1 MRRILAA
8 ALLAAMLLS
17 GCAVSK
23 VEPAPAEPT
32 PIPAPS
38 ATPAPTPDPT
48 PAPTAPLAPTPTPEP
63 TAAPEPTSAQTPTPE
78 PEDAELVRVR
88 DFLPE
93 AFVEL
98 KYASEDNFTG
108 RRIYDF
114 EEAWLRYGTVK
125 KLRAACETLAAEGYA
140 LLIWDAFRPVSAQF
154 LLWEAV
160 PDPAFVA
167 DPNGG
172 VSSHSRGGTVDVTLV
187 FSDGSPIEMPTGFDD
202 FSPLANRDYSDVP
215 EPAREHALI
224 LGRAMEAA
232 GFSGYFTE
240 WWHYSD
246 TAEWPYE
253 DLLEAELPAAGA

>member
-8 ALLAAMLLS
+8 ALLAALLLA
-17 GCAVSK
+17 GCSAPGP
-23 VEPAPAEPT
+23 EPAPAEPT

-48 PAPTAPLAPTPTPEP
+48 PAPTA
-63 TAAPEPTSAQTPTPE
+63 APEPTSAQTPTPE
-78 PEDAELVRVR
+78 PDDAELVRVR

-98 KYASEDNFTG
+98 RYASEDNFTG

-125 KLRAACETLAAEGYA
+125 KLRAAADALAAEGFA

-154 LLWEAV
+154 ALWEAT

-187 FSDGSPIEMPTGFDD
+187 FPDGLPVEMPTEFDD
-202 FSPLANRDYSDVP
+202 FSPLADRDYSDVP
-215 EPAREHALI
+215 EPAREHALT
-224 LGRAMEAA
+224 LERAMEAA
-232 GFSGYFTE
+232 GFSGYFAE

-253 DLLEAELPAAGA
+253 DLLEAELSAAGA

>member
-8 ALLAAMLLS
+8 ALLAALLLS
-17 GCAVSK
+17 GCSAPGP
-23 VEPAPAEPT
+23 EPAPAEPT

-48 PAPTAPLAPTPTPEP
+48 PAP

-93 AFVEL
+93 VYIEL
-98 KYASEDNFTG
+98 RYATEDNFTG

-125 KLRAACETLAAEGYA
+125 KLRAAADALAAEGFA
-140 LLIWDAFRPVSAQF
+140 LLIWDAFRPVSAQY
-154 LLWEAV
+154 LLWETA

-187 FSDGSPIEMPTGFDD
+187 FPDGSPVEMPTEFDV
-202 FSPLANRDYSDVP
+202 FSPLADRDYSDVP
-215 EPAREHALI
+215 EAAREHALI
-224 LGRAMEAA
+224 LERAMEAA
-232 GFSGYFTE
+232 GFSGYFAE

>member
-1 MRRILAA
+1 MKRILAA

-48 PAPTAPLAPTPTPEP
+48 PAPTA
-63 TAAPEPTSAQTPTPE
+63 APEPTPAPDPTPTPE

-98 KYASEDNFTG
+98 RYASEDNFTG

-114 EEAWLRYGTVK
+114 DEAWLRYGTVK

-187 FSDGSPIEMPTGFDD
+187 FPDGSPVEMPTEFDD
-202 FSPLANRDYSDVP
+202 FSPLADRDYSDVP

-224 LGRAMEAA
+224 LERAMEAA
-232 GFSGYFTE
+232 GFSGYFAE